1 MASFGGGQ
9 DWDNVVFSKK
19 GVKKTGQSNKQ
30 HINSQMRAGNVM
42 ATKKMGKSNNASVSL
57 SGRVGGEQNMC
68 KLETDNES
76 TKHVKVSRELS
87 KAIAAARMAKSM
99 TQKQLATQLNV
110 KPKMISD
117 YESGK
122 AIPNP
127 QFIVKIERKLGC
139 KLPRPKKSGGSGSVK
154 KSAIGGSRTSGTT
167 GVIRK
172 KKRSGK
178 KGPAVNNIMGSLRI
192 SR

>member
-1 MASFGGGQ
+1 MASFHSEQ
-9 DWDNVVFSKK
+9 NWDNVVFHKK
-19 GVKKTGQSNKQ
+19 GVKRSGVTNKQ
-30 HINSQMRAGNVM
+30 HVNQQRRAGNVS
-42 ATKKMGKSNNASVSL
+42 AQLKMGKKNNSALAMSD
-57 SGRVGGEQNMC
+57 RVGGEQNMC